1 MMVIC
6 LSNNIVLIRFLFQDE
21 FFTRYVKLLTV
32 PLIIVLSTTS
42 SLHRIEEGH
51 VGVYYRVCIVIVM

>member
-51 VGVYYRVCIVIVM
+51 VGVYYRVRIVIVM